1 MFAVIKTGGKQY
13 IVEPGKKVRVEKLE
27 SKIDED
33 VIFDSV
39 LIYDSPKGIV
49 VGQPFVPGVFVR
61 GKVTEQGKAD
71 KVIVFKYTSKK
82 RTRKLRGHRQPF
94 TEVEVVAIEEG
105 TAPKSTVVKAEKI
118 APVKLQTRTRAK
130 EKLAAK
136 AKAPAAAKKTSPKK

>member
-13 IVEPGKKVRVEKLE
+13 IVEPGKRVRVEKLE
-27 SKIDED
+27 FQKDAE

-39 LIYDSPKGIV
+39 LVYDSPKGVV

-82 RTRKLRGHRQPF
+82 RTRKLKGHRQPF

-105 TAPKSTVVKAEKI
+105 AVPKTVVKSEKVVT
-118 APVKLQTRTRAK
+118 AKLQTRTRAK
-130 EKLAAK
+130 TV
-136 AKAPAAAKKTSPKK
+136 KK

>member
-1 MFAVIKTGGKQY
+1 MLTHCLLFGTKNTMFAVIKTGGKQY
-13 IVEPGKKVRVEKLE
+13 IVEPGKRVRVEKLE
-27 SKIDED
+27 FQKDAE

-39 LIYDSPKGIV
+39 LVYDSPKGVV

-82 RTRKLRGHRQPF
+82 RTRKLKGHRQPF

-105 TAPKSTVVKAEKI
+105 AVPKTVVKSEKVVT
-118 APVKLQTRTRAK
+118 AKLQTRTRAK
-130 EKLAAK
+130 TV
-136 AKAPAAAKKTSPKK
+136 KK